1 MGATAGD
8 RSVPHERSGSRFVC
22 ADLEIDVGRQRVL
35 QAGRDVELPKLSFD
49 LLLAIVRVAPNVLS
63 IEAMIERVWAGII
76 VNPETVIQRISL
88 LREALG
94 DDSRNPRYIG
104 SLRARGYFFIPPVA
118 DENDA
123 RPHEP
128 GVRVSNA
135 TATTGGTY
143 AGQAPEPALG
153 TLRLKL
159 RFVTAACALLALLVG
174 LYFALS
180 HRAAQTAYHPGA
192 TASPMN
198 AATMARTVA
207 VMPFRNLSS
216 NSDDASLAAGLPEMI
231 INRLSGVQKLA
242 VIARSSSFALHPDIG
257 DVHEIGRQ
265 LNSAHLVEG
274 NVQRSGDL
282 LRVTVQV
289 IDTLSGTLIWSESF
303 DRRVGD
309 IFAIQDDISNRITS
323 VLAERIDDLGAPPGR
338 QERSTNIAA
347 HLSYFHGL
355 SLLRRFT
362 VAETAAAIPLFQ
374 KAIDLDAGFA
384 GAYASLYDAHLQES
398 AGLRRDLAAERNRW
412 QPLLDKALRINPRSG
427 TALLAR
433 AMWADENDRERE
445 ADFKRGLEMDPSN
458 GRGTL
463 AYAEFLFGVGREQE
477 GRRMLDRALW
487 IDPLSPRARFRKVMV
502 DFNQLGGFGV
512 EQKMLEVLEVDPD
525 FHPALQRYGKYRWI
539 LHGLLAES
547 IQVMEHA
554 IAVDPQN
561 PWTRFTAMAIYLD
574 LGDEAAARDVAAGS
588 PFSERSS
595 QLLLSL
601 YRGEW
606 RRAGLEAFSPTGWS
620 FGEFESWGA
629 PEALRDYALRTGE
642 IDRAAKVMESRYG
655 LPPGPQQVRINLM
668 NFRIAAMLA
677 ELRDAQARK
686 TEGDQLRTAAAAW
699 NDANE
704 AKYSSLYAKR
714 MRARLWL
721 LDGQPDAALQELS
734 ASFRAGDYVQWW
746 YTLEHDPAWLSV
758 HDDPRFRAIDAQVR
772 EYVRKQSAEVEELR
786 RRGEIPR
793 RDGNRPPPRS
803 AALN

>member
-8 RSVPHERSGSRFVC
+8 RSAPHERSGSRFVC

-49 LLLAIVRVAPNVLS
+49 LLLSIVRVAPNVLS
-63 IEAMIERVWAGII
+63 VEAMIERVWAGII

-94 DDSRNPRYIG
+94 DDSRDPRYIG
-104 SLRARGYFFIPPVA
+104 SLRARGYFLIPPVA

-128 GVRVSNA
+128 EVRVSNA
-135 TATTGGTY
+135 TAANSGTY
-143 AGQAPEPALG
+143 ADQAPEPTLG
-153 TLRLKL
+153 TLGRKL

-180 HRAAQTAYHPGA
+180 QRTAQTSYHPA
-192 TASPMN
+192 APASPMN
-198 AATMARTVA
+198 ADTMARTVA

-231 INRLSGVQKLA
+231 INRLSGVDKLA
-242 VIARSSSFALHPDIG
+242 VIARSSSFALDPDIG
-257 DVHEIGRQ
+257 DVLEIGRR

-274 NVQRSGDL
+274 NVQRSGDG

-323 VLAERIDDLGAPPGR
+323 VLAERIDNLGTSPGP
-338 QERSTNIAA
+338 QERSTNIGA

-374 KAIDLDAGFA
+374 KAVDLDPGFA

-398 AGLRRDLAAERNRW
+398 AGLHRDLVAERKRW

-445 ADFKRGLEMDPSN
+445 ADFKLGLEMDPSN

-463 AYAEFLFGVGREQE
+463 AYAEFLLGVGREQE

-502 DFNQLGGFGV
+502 DVKQLGGLGT
-512 EQKMLEVLEVDPD
+512 EQKMLEVLE
-525 FHPALQRYGKYRWI
+525 
-539 LHGLLAES
+539 S
-547 IQVMEHA
+547 
-554 IAVDPQN
+554 
-561 PWTRFTAMAIYLD
+561 
-574 LGDEAAARDVAAGS
+574 
-588 PFSERSS
+588 
-595 QLLLSL
+595 
-601 YRGEW
+601 
-606 RRAGLEAFSPTGWS
+606 
-620 FGEFESWGA
+620 
-629 PEALRDYALRTGE
+629 
-642 IDRAAKVMESRYG
+642 
-655 LPPGPQQVRINLM
+655 
-668 NFRIAAMLA
+668 
-677 ELRDAQARK
+677 
-686 TEGDQLRTAAAAW
+686 
-699 NDANE
+699 
-704 AKYSSLYAKR
+704 
-714 MRARLWL
+714 
-721 LDGQPDAALQELS
+721 
-734 ASFRAGDYVQWW
+734 
-746 YTLEHDPAWLSV
+746 
-758 HDDPRFRAIDAQVR
+758 
-772 EYVRKQSAEVEELR
+772 
-786 RRGEIPR
+786 
-793 RDGNRPPPRS
+793 
-803 AALN
+803 